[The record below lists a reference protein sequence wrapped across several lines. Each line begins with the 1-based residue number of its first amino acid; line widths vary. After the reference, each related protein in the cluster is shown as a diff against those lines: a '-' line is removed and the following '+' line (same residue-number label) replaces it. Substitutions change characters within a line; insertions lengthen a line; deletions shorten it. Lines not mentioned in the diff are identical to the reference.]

1 VAALTC
7 LIPAAP
13 AAAQSQRLRG
23 DEAAV
28 VAVERMLEAFGGAE
42 AWAEARTLYLEYRV
56 QRTEPD
62 EDLTER
68 AWRDLQRPNQ
78 RIEMQSPSAPF
89 VWVFSE
95 GGGWVERDGATRE
108 LSDAGRLSALG
119 FWPYDFYTML
129 HRFAAA
135 DPHLVLSLETPR
147 RVRVRSGIGEDLGWW
162 EIDSRGALLRWGA
175 MSDGEP
181 LEYVYGPIR
190 SFGAI
195 NFPAWGAAT
204 DGSWRFDYTT
214 VTVSPA
220 PIDPALLDPTG

>member
-1 VAALTC
+1 MAFDRRRPGRKPGSARLALAV
-7 LIPAAP
+7 L
-13 AAAQSQRLRG
+13 AAAVISATPCGPAFAFEPFVIRDIR
-23 DEAAV
+23 
-28 VAVERMLEAFGGAE
+28 VEG
-42 AWAEARTLYLEYRV
+42 V